1 MKKMIFPLGAA
12 LCALFAA
19 AAAVGCTSS
28 SHNDSEPYA
37 VLAPAAFAE
46 EAEAWEGVVSSLQQR
61 HDAVVLRFE
70 ESPME
75 LEARLR
81 ELAPR
86 YVAVVD
92 VPENIGR
99 DYVISLNQMSRRMDE
114 DPYADFLWGI
124 ITGYDAAGAQ
134 RMVDDA
140 QEPMV
145 IRTGVASIKE
155 LEAAKWFD
163 AYAFVDDHQVG
174 MRGEKKA
181 GESSL
186 TYSEIEYRTDMTG
199 ANEHIQKFVEK
210 RFGKD
215 VPDVL
220 RQFLEYYE
228 GYEPDL
234 VVTAS
239 HATENN
245 LEMPGSVGNLRCAA
259 TAACIRTIRES
270 SASWRTATAGWC
282 IFPSATV

>member
-1 MKKMIFPLGAA
+1 MNKLLFPLGAA
-12 LCALFAA
+12 LCALFVV
-19 AAAVGCTSS
+19 AVSRCTSDVEP
-28 SHNDSEPYA
+28 DSYA

-75 LEARLR
+75 LEAQLK
-81 ELAPR
+81 EVAPR

-99 DYVISLNQMSRRMDE
+99 DYVIALNQMSRRMDE

-145 IRTGVASIKE
+145 LRTGVATIKE

-186 TYSEIEYRTDMTG
+186 PGPMSGYAGSWRSASGRMCRMCCGSSWSTTRAMSRIWWLRPRTL
-199 ANEHIQKFVEK
+199 
-210 RFGKD
+210 
-215 VPDVL
+215 L
-220 RQFLEYYE
+220 RTIWRC
-228 GYEPDL
+228 P
-234 VVTAS
+234 APW
-239 HATENN
+239 AT
-245 LEMPGSVGNLRCAA
+245 SAVA
-259 TAACIRTIRES
+259 TAVCM
-270 SASWRTATAGWC
+270 
-282 IFPSATV
+282 

>member
-220 RQFLEYYE
+220 RR
-228 GYEPDL
+228 
-234 VVTAS
+234 V
-239 HATENN
+239 
-245 LEMPGSVGNLRCAA
+245 LR
-259 TAACIRTIRES
+259 
-270 SASWRTATAGWC
+270 GL
-282 IFPSATV
+282 